1 MFLLIFLISCR
12 LIFLDPRTWVA
23 STLRPTGPLR
33 KNSVDR
39 QTCEASRIFYL
50 WCCRGRWSLEGH
62 LRPPLQY
69 TLFLKRKSRVNS
81 VALGGSCF
89 FLSTKRRM
97 TERRSNA
104 ETIWDDSINMTLF
117 CWVGIPVVTNAESL
131 PFWQFRSVQVASRWK
146 GSRTCDF
153 SQDGLLSPRVQNCIF
168 VWFFYFYYY
177 FSATRYMH
185 WHVSPLPCNQPEFF
199 SFFSLSLSAS
209 TPGMCWRHYP
219 TMCSAGSYTAFP
231 ADVWRASRGKRKG
244 RKAGKQ
250 SSTLLKRVESLEL
263 T

>member
-81 VALGGSCF
+81 VALGGYLPVSSYRLNGGWLNDVQMPRPSETTLLIWPF
-89 FLSTKRRM
+89 F
-97 TERRSNA
+97 
-104 ETIWDDSINMTLF
+104 
-117 CWVGIPVVTNAESL
+117 VGLV
-131 PFWQFRSVQVASRWK
+131 FRSWRTPSRFLFGSFVQSK
-146 GSRTCDF
+146 
-153 SQDGLLSPRVQNCIF
+153 LLADERGHALATFHKTVFSPRVYRIVFSSGSFIFIIIFPLLAICIDMF
-168 VWFFYFYYY
+168 PPSRVTNRNFF
-177 FSATRYMH
+177 
-185 WHVSPLPCNQPEFF
+185 L
-199 SFFSLSLSAS
+199 FSLSLSLHPRQECVGVIIQQCARQVL
-209 TPGMCWRHYP
+209 TPPFPQTSGVQVGGKEKVERPENNHRH
-219 TMCSAGSYTAFP
+219 C
-231 ADVWRASRGKRKG
+231 
-244 RKAGKQ
+244 
-250 SSTLLKRVESLEL
+250 
-263 T
+263 